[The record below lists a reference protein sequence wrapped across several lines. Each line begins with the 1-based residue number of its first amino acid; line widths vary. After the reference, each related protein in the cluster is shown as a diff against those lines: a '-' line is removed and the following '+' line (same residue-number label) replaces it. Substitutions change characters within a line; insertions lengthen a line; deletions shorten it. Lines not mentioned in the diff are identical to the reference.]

1 MNRPQT
7 ATSRADGQP
16 FTLSFFNRANDAT
29 PKPESLTWSAFV
41 EHCRTPA
48 IRSVKDGALFSPATF
63 GEIRNEKGS
72 LRHSDNVQS
81 VSMLAL
87 DYDHDADFDID
98 IRVWRERGL
107 KFFAYTSHSHLRK
120 TDTNPKAE
128 QRFRVVLPLV
138 VPIPATNYLQLWKW
152 AAEQSNGKID
162 AAPKALAQMFYLPAK
177 SSASATYKFEEH
189 KGALLDW
196 RTLGLKEESQSAK
209 AKQQPS
215 SVEASTFN
223 FDEMAEPPAKKLE
236 GMLEHV
242 DGFAGVWNRA
252 SKFKDEQG
260 ASKAE
265 LSLFSYAVQSS
276 LKWEDHEL
284 VNLGI
289 AFRRLHKI
297 KQKWLK
303 TTYTN
308 AQKYYRNTIV
318 IARTP
323 STKPH
328 IKTQPTNERIARL
341 GIASSNEKTEQIT
354 EEPVIENF
362 TDVGNAKRLKRLFGQ
377 DLRYSKKLKDWFV
390 WDGKRWNDDEELK
403 VNGMAQAT
411 ARAIYDEIKIASSDD
426 QRKAIA
432 KHAIAS
438 ESSTKQRG
446 LLTEARSMLAVRLDT
461 FDAHTYLLNCANGT
475 LDLQTSEWHSHT
487 REHYLTRLA
496 PVDFD
501 ASAKCPTWLKFLER
515 IFNSDEEMVAFI
527 QRAIGCTLVG
537 ESQKREM
544 FILHGKGSN
553 GKSTLLATM
562 KAMLGDYAA
571 TTAVETLMQTK
582 FNNNSADL
590 ATLRGSRFVMASESN
605 ESQRLNTTLIKKL
618 LGGDTQKVRNLY
630 QSHFEYV
637 PEFRLW
643 FATNYKP
650 MIDANDEAAWDRVY
664 LIPFDVRI
672 PEREQDK
679 QLLDKLRAELSG
691 ILAWAIEG
699 CFAYLQSGL
708 EAPAK
713 VKAATK
719 EYRAENDLIGDF
731 IEEKCVCD
739 EGYIISST
747 ELYQVMA
754 GWLANNG
761 EQEMSQKKFVQ
772 ELQKRGMTTV
782 REAGT
787 GKKVLRGITL
797 RYAVEIEAEQGRE
810 DRYKKK
816 REYMER
822 EERNKKLAE
831 RD

>member
-1 MNRPQT
+1 MSSKPQAKLSVVEQT
-7 ATSRADGQP
+7 FDV
-16 FTLSFFNRANDAT
+16 SFFNRANDAT
-29 PKPESLTWSAFV
+29 PNTKSLTWSALV
-41 EHCRTPA
+41 ERCRKPA
-48 IRSVKDGALFSPATF
+48 IRSVKDGELFSPALF
-63 GEIRNEKGS
+63 KGIRKNE
-72 LRHSDNVQS
+72 NVQHL
-81 VSMLAL
+81 SMLAL
-87 DYDHDADFDID
+87 DYDHDADFNID
-98 IRVWRERGL
+98 LRVWRELGL
-107 KFFAYTSHSHLRK
+107 TFFAYTSHSHLRK
-120 TDTNPKAE
+120 TDKNPRAE
-128 QRFRVVLPLV
+128 QRFRVVLPLGASIL
-138 VPIPATNYLQLWKW
+138 PSDYLLLWKW
-152 AAEQSNGKID
+152 AAEQSDNKID

-177 SSASATYKFEEH
+177 ASATAPYKFEEH

-196 RTLGLKEESQSAK
+196 RTLNLEKYSNEEKSKTRPRSVDAIEDAHLPQAKFDLLLELEPKFRASWERKRRTSKNFKDQSPSSYVISLLNYAALNEWSAEEALALKLAWFEEHKIDEPLKETRRKFNNHDWPEAMRWAASQLIA
-209 AKQQPS
+209 PS
-215 SVEASTFN
+215 NS
-223 FDEMAEPPAKKLE
+223 
-236 GMLEHV
+236 G
-242 DGFAGVWNRA
+242 
-252 SKFKDEQG
+252 
-260 ASKAE
+260 
-265 LSLFSYAVQSS
+265 
-276 LKWEDHEL
+276 
-284 VNLGI
+284 
-289 AFRRLHKI
+289 
-297 KQKWLK
+297 
-303 TTYTN
+303 N
-308 AQKYYRNTIV
+308 A
-318 IARTP
+318 
-323 STKPH
+323 
-328 IKTQPTNERIARL
+328 
-341 GIASSNEKTEQIT
+341 EQIT
-354 EEPVIENF
+354 EELVIENF
-362 TDVGNAKRLKRLFGQ
+362 TDVGNAKRLKYLFGA

-390 WDGKRWNDDEELK
+390 WNGKRWDDDEELK

-411 ARAIYDEIKIASSDD
+411 ARAIYDEIKLATSDD

-461 FDAHTYLLNCANGT
+461 FDAHIYLLNCANGT
-475 LDLQTSEWHSHT
+475 LDFQTSEWHLHT

-496 PVDFD
+496 PVEYD

-515 IFNSDEEMVAFI
+515 IFYNDEEMVAFI

-590 ATLRGSRFVMASESN
+590 ATLRGARFVMASESN

-672 PEREQDK
+672 PDREQDK

-708 EAPAK
+708 NAPAK

-719 EYRAENDLIGDF
+719 EYRAENDLIAEF
-731 IEEKCVCD
+731 LEEKCAFD
-739 EGYIISST
+739 PDRTASSSI
-747 ELYQVMA
+747 LYSVFD
-754 GWLANNG
+754 GWLMTHG
-761 EQEMSQKKFVQ
+761 EESMPQKTFVRHL
-772 ELQKRGMTTV
+772 EARGFSRK

-787 GKKVLRGITL
+787 GRVLLNGL
-797 RYAVEIEAEQGRE
+797 CFKGDEEIECMNITNAVSASRQRFHEA
-810 DRYKKK
+810 KKK
-816 REYMER
+816 HLAD
-822 EERNKKLAE
+822 NKNH
-831 RD
+831 